1 MIPSRK
7 VTEVACGVLID
18 RVHGSF
24 LLGSRPEGKPC
35 AGFWEFPGGK
45 LEDGETPAVA
55 LARELNE
62 ELGIEIGKS
71 YPWFVM
77 EHDYPHAYVRLHFRR
92 CFAWRGELQGLE
104 HQKFAWF
111 SSVAALTGMKLLPM
125 DALVSERIY
134 LPEIVRAT
142 DPNDLA
148 TYGGLEKDR
157 GVIVETAD
165 EVREA
170 ADAGA
175 LYAVARA
182 GTEECVLAGEANT
195 LPVYIFGKE
204 TELERVRERGAHGLI
219 LPEV

>member
-1 MIPSRK
+1 MTRP

-18 RVHGSF
+18 REKGIF

-45 LEDGETPAVA
+45 LEAGETPEVA

-92 CFAWRGELQGLE
+92 CFSWAGVLKSLE

-111 SSVAALTGMKLLPM
+111 SGLADLEGLKHLPM
-125 DALVSERIY
+125 NAIITERIY
-134 LPEIVRAT
+134 LPECVFAA
-142 DPNDLA
+142 DAENLA
-148 TYGGLEKDR
+148 TYAGLDAKR
-157 GVIVETAD
+157 GAIVETVD
-165 EVREA
+165 ELKAAEA
-170 ADAGA
+170 SGA
-175 LYAVARA
+175 LYVVARKGA
-182 GTEECVLAGEANT
+182 EDKLLENQMNT
-195 LPVYIFGKE
+195 LPVYVFGSP
-204 TELERVRERGAHGLI
+204 TEIEAQRTRGAHGIVLAQN
-219 LPEV
+219 

>member
-1 MIPSRK
+1 MQRK

-18 RVHGSF
+18 RVHGTF

-45 LEDGETPAVA
+45 LEVGETPAVA
-55 LARELNE
+55 LARELKE

-92 CFAWRGELQGLE
+92 CFTWRGELQGLE

-125 DALVSERIY
+125 DELVSERIY
-134 LPEIVRAT
+134 LPDVVRAT
-142 DPNDLA
+142 NPNDLA
-148 TYGGLEKDR
+148 TYEGLAKDGG
-157 GVIVETAD
+157 VFVETAE
-165 EVREA
+165 EVRKA
-170 ADAGA
+170 AEAGA
-175 LYAVARA
+175 LYAVTRPGA
-182 GTEECVLAGEANT
+182 EENVLAGEANT
-195 LPVYIFGKE
+195 LPVYIFGVE
-204 TELERVRERGAHGLI
+204 NDLESAREKGAHGLI
-219 LPEV
+219 LLEG